1 MKKKKNLFY
10 YLKKDRFIYL
20 LMLPGLIWYLVFR
33 YFPMLGIVIAFED
46 YKPFWGIEGIFTSNW
61 VGFKHFIK
69 FFQSPYFFRLMK
81 NTLLLSI
88 YTLVWSFPIAI
99 ILALFIN
106 ELKCKIFQKTVQ
118 TVSYL
123 PHFLSTV
130 IVCGMIRTLVSVDG
144 GLVNAIVKFFGGE
157 AMPFLGMFQKSGRAS
172 AGTAS
177 YLSQR
182 WPPSTRSSM
191 RLPWWTVQAF
201 SRECGI

>member
-88 YTLVWSFPIAI
+88 YTL
-99 ILALFIN
+99 
-106 ELKCKIFQKTVQ
+106 
-118 TVSYL
+118 Y
-123 PHFLSTV
+123 
-130 IVCGMIRTLVSVDG
+130 G
-144 GLVNAIVKFFGGE
+144 
-157 AMPFLGMFQKSGRAS
+157 
-172 AGTAS
+172 
-177 YLSQR
+177 
-182 WPPSTRSSM
+182 
-191 RLPWWTVQAF
+191 AF
-201 SRECGI
+201 R

>member
-106 ELKCKIFQKTVQ
+106 ELKCKIFQNSIGFYAHIKNTM
-118 TVSYL
+118 TAE
-123 PHFLSTV
+123 
-130 IVCGMIRTLVSVDG
+130 
-144 GLVNAIVKFFGGE
+144 NK
-157 AMPFLGMFQKSGRAS
+157 QKV
-172 AGTAS
+172 
-177 YLSQR
+177 Y
-182 WPPSTRSSM
+182 
-191 RLPWWTVQAF
+191 
-201 SRECGI
+201 SRIIQQKKS

>member
-88 YTLVWSFPIAI
+88 YTLVWSFAAFPFHRYR
-99 ILALFIN
+99 LRN
-106 ELKCKIFQKTVQ
+106 D
-118 TVSYL
+118 
-123 PHFLSTV
+123 PNPG
-130 IVCGMIRTLVSVDG
+130 VCGRWAGQCDCEIFRRRGDAVSRNAGIFPDNLHSFRSLAERRLGQHRIYRSDG
-144 GLVNAIVKFFGGE
+144 RHRPGAL
-157 AMPFLGMFQKSGRAS
+157 
-172 AGTAS
+172 
-177 YLSQR
+177 
-182 WPPSTRSSM
+182 
-191 RLPWWTVQAF
+191 
-201 SRECGI
+201 